1 ETPEPANGDAVVLL
15 DLVVG
20 GRVGKRQRQDP
31 LILEVDS
38 AAAMMADVYIGQA
51 GPTVFVTRGVPP
63 DFVEIAEEPEDF
75 ELPPSPERITP
86 RRDRIDDDED

>member
-1 ETPEPANGDAVVLL
+1 MTYQDAYNAGVH
-15 DLVVG
+15 
-20 GRVGKRQRQDP
+20 RTEDP
-31 LILEVDS
+31 QILEVDS
-38 AAAMMADVYIGQA
+38 AAALLADVYIGQA

-86 RRDRIDDDED
+86 RRDRIDDEED